1 MLFNFLGGYMLSE
14 VLSERLSKA
23 LSKVPYSNLCEL
35 RLRADNP
42 VVVNIVGENYYL
54 NDNELS
60 KDNSNAIVV
69 NFSTLQSIMQK
80 LVKRSLYSV
89 NDQLINGYISYDGG
103 IRVGVCGEV
112 VSVDNQIK
120 TIKNISSLNF
130 RFPHLC
136 KNCSLRIYN
145 YLFSNEEVNNTL
157 IISPPG
163 AGKTTYLRD
172 IIYQLSIR
180 NNLLNILIIDE
191 RQELLNVF
199 NGEDI
204 VKLRNVDCYSNSTKK
219 FALNN
224 GIRSMKP
231 DVIITDEINIEKDLE
246 DIENAMTSGVK
257 VIASI
262 HASDIFDLKNKRD
275 FKDVLN
281 KKLFTRYIVLSKDDG
296 VGTLRGVFNEN
307 LHLIGV

>member
-1 MLFNFLGGYMLSE
+1 M
-14 VLSERLSKA
+14 
-23 LSKVPYSNLCEL
+23 
-35 RLRADNP
+35 
-42 VVVNIVGENYYL
+42 I
-54 NDNELS
+54 
-60 KDNSNAIVV
+60 
-69 NFSTLQSIMQK
+69 
-80 LVKRSLYSV
+80 
-89 NDQLINGYISYDGG
+89 
-103 IRVGVCGEV
+103 
-112 VSVDNQIK
+112 
-120 TIKNISSLNF
+120 
-130 RFPHLC
+130 
-136 KNCSLRIYN
+136 
-145 YLFSNEEVNNTL
+145 
-157 IISPPG
+157 
-163 AGKTTYLRD
+163 
-172 IIYQLSIR
+172 
-180 NNLLNILIIDE
+180 LNILIIDE

-262 HASDIFDLKNKRD
+262 HASDIFDLKNKRN

-296 VGTLRGVFNEN
+296 VGTLKGVFNEN

>member
-1 MLFNFLGGYMLSE
+1 MLKE
-14 VLSERLSKA
+14 ILSERLYSAVTKI
-23 LSKVPYSNLCEL
+23 PYKNLCEL
-35 RLRADNP
+35 RLRLDNP
-42 VVVNIVGENYYL
+42 VVVNIDGENYYL

-60 KDNSNAIVV
+60 KSNANAIVI
-69 NFSTLQSIMQK
+69 NSGTLQSIMQR

-89 NDQLINGYISYDGG
+89 NDQLINGYIAYDGG

-112 VSVDNQIK
+112 VTADNEIK

-136 KNCSLRIYN
+136 KNCSLGIYD
-145 YLFSNEEVNNTL
+145 YIFSNREINNTL
-157 IISPPG
+157 IVSPPG

-172 IIYQLSIR
+172 IIEQLSIR
-180 NNLLNILIIDE
+180 NNLLNILVIDE
-191 RQELLNVF
+191 RQELMSVF

-204 VKLRNVDCYSNSTKK
+204 IKLKNVDCYSNSTKK
-219 FALNN
+219 FAFNN

-262 HASDIFDLKNKRD
+262 HASSINDLRNKKT
-275 FKDVLN
+275 FNEVIL
-281 KKLFTRYIVLSKDDG
+281 KKLFSRYIFLSKDNG
-296 VGTLRGVFNEN
+296 VGTLNGVFNEN

>member
-69 NFSTLQSIMQK
+69 NSSTLQSIMQK

-136 KNCSLRIYN
+136 KNCSLGIYN

-296 VGTLRGVFNEN
+296 VGTLKGVFNEN

>member
-1 MLFNFLGGYMLSE
+1 MLSE

-69 NFSTLQSIMQK
+69 NSSTLQSIMQK

>member
-1 MLFNFLGGYMLSE
+1 MLSS
-14 VLSERLSKA
+14 VLSERLYKA
-23 LSKVPYSNLCEL
+23 VAKIPYNNLCEL
-35 RLRADNP
+35 RLRVDNP
-42 VVVNIVGENYYL
+42 VVVNILGENYYL

-60 KDNSNAIVV
+60 KDNCNAIII
-69 NFSTLQSIMQK
+69 NSSTLQSIMQR

-112 VSVDNQIK
+112 VTADNEIK

-136 KNCSLRIYN
+136 KNCSLVIYN
-145 YLFSNEEVNNTL
+145 YLFSNAQVNNTL

-180 NNLLNILIIDE
+180 NTLLNLLVIDE
-191 RQELLNVF
+191 RQELMNVF
-199 NGEDI
+199 NGDDI
-204 VKLRNVDCYSNSTKK
+204 VRLKNVDCYSNSTKQ
-219 FALNN
+219 FAFNN

-231 DVIITDEINIEKDLE
+231 DVIITDEINIEKDL
-246 DIENAMTSGVK
+246 DAIENAMTSGVK

-262 HASDIFDLKNKRD
+262 HASNIDDLRNKKQ
-275 FKDVLN
+275 FKDMLA
-281 KKLFTRYIVLSKDDG
+281 KKLFTRYIFLSKDDG
-296 VGTLRGVFNEN
+296 IGTLSGVFNEN